1 MKQKDV
7 TLNFSLALVRLVNNM
22 PQCGFIRD
30 FISISMEAG
39 DSKLLTYTKVEMIV
53 SIDVIIFIFLC
64 NV

>member
-1 MKQKDV
+1 
-7 TLNFSLALVRLVNNM
+7 
-22 PQCGFIRD
+22 
-30 FISISMEAG
+30 MEAG